1 VCSQFLRGSTCGP
14 FGAQVKM
21 VTSDDEAVTDITVRC
36 PGPAR
41 WPDMHLLRTLVIQL
55 ANLNVRAQVMGP
67 DEEVERLRRE
77 LALLEKGKVPVKGL
91 LET

>member
-1 VCSQFLRGSTCGP
+1 
-14 FGAQVKM
+14 
-21 VTSDDEAVTDITVRC
+21 
-36 PGPAR
+36 
-41 WPDMHLLRTLVIQL
+41 MHLLRTLVIQL